1 MKERTLVVG
10 ATGHVG
16 SQVVKA
22 LLREGRPVRALIR
35 QSGAIVHGAEGLGDL
50 DYAVGD
56 LADGDSL
63 GKALDGITFVVST
76 ANSIIPV
83 GKTMRADA
91 INRDGARTLI
101 EEAER
106 AGIAHFVQSSVPVHP
121 SQSVVPEMAGKRVL
135 EDRLAQSSMPSTII
149 RNPVFMDVWLVITG
163 SVELMGPDPHATTR
177 RAFGF
182 MRLWQGLTG
191 HLVARRG
198 ILLAPGGATKGA
210 PFIATRDVA
219 EMLSASVGREELFN
233 QTIEA
238 GGPEW
243 LTWADVAEKLS
254 RKVGRPVRPVPLP
267 AWFAATGQVLLTPL
281 MPPAGNVLG
290 LVRYLA
296 TDQPHWEAP
305 EIVERLNLPNQITL
319 DQYID
324 ANWRTG

>member
-1 MKERTLVVG
+1 MMGRVLVAG

-16 SQVVKA
+16 SQVVKS
-22 LLREGRPVRALIR
+22 LLRKGRPVRALIR
-35 QSGAIVHGAEGLGDL
+35 QSGAVVHGAKGLGDL

-56 LADGDSL
+56 LADRDSL
-63 GKALDGITFVVST
+63 RKALVGITFVVST

-91 INRDGARTLI
+91 ISRNGARMLI
-101 EEAER
+101 EESER
-106 AGIAHFVQSSVPVHP
+106 AGIAHFVQSSIPVHP
-121 SQSVVPEMAGKRVL
+121 LQGMVPEMAGKRAL
-135 EDRLAQSSMPSTII
+135 EDRLVQSSIPSTII

-163 SVELMGPDPHATTR
+163 SVNLMGPDPHATTR
-177 RAFGF
+177 RPFGF
-182 MRLWQGLTG
+182 MRLWQRLTG

-219 EMLSASVGREELFN
+219 EMLAASVGHKELFN
-233 QTIEA
+233 QIIEA

-254 RKVGRPVRPVPLP
+254 RKTKRPVHPVPLP
-267 AWFAATGQVLLTPL
+267 AWFAAAGQKLLTPI
-281 MPPAGNVLG
+281 MPSAGNVLG

-296 TDQPHWEAP
+296 TDQPRWEAP
-305 EIVERLNLPNQITL
+305 DIVRRLNLPDQITL
-319 DQYID
+319 DQYVD
-324 ANWRTG
+324 ENWRTD